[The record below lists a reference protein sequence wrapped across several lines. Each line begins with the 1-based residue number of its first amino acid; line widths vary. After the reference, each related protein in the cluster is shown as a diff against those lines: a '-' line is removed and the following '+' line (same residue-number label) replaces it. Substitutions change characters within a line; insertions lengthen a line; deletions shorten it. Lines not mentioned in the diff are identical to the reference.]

1 MIMPATSLT
10 SSIVQTL
17 GAGSG
22 IDMTALA
29 EGLAQAQFAV
39 RIDRNTQRSE
49 LVERQISLAA
59 NLKSMIQQL
68 ASGVG
73 ERVRTGDLSTQPL
86 IANSAVATV
95 SRGTASGKG
104 SYSLEVTR
112 LAAAQALAS
121 PAYASASAPTGSG
134 SLTIRFG
141 TIDASQ
147 FNEDLAHPATTI
159 AVASG
164 ATLADVAAAI
174 NASGS
179 GLSAYVATGTG
190 GAQLMLKGQEGA
202 SNAFVIEAS
211 ETPGEEGLAALAWSP
226 AAPAGRLLASSGDAA
241 FKFDGL
247 AMGSASNS
255 IADIVPGLSL
265 TLTGTNP
272 AAPTTIRFSDPTTA
286 VSSFMQDLT
295 AALNELASELK
306 TDANPASG
314 DLARDGG
321 ARALRRALSQLAGSP
336 VMSGAGPTEPSTL
349 ADLGLATNRDGTFRL
364 DSARLTATL
373 KASPSGV
380 AAMFTTG
387 IRGVFATIDRLSRSV
402 TTPGDPGSL
411 SGSVERYSAL
421 KRKLASEATQL
432 SEAQEVLRAQMI
444 TRFARLDSR
453 VGAARSTLSFLNN
466 QIDAWNAAKN

>member
-1 MIMPATSLT
+1 MPATSLT

-29 EGLAQAQFAV
+29 EGLAQAQFAA

-73 ERVRTGDLSTQPL
+73 DRVRTGDLSSQPL
-86 IANSAVATV
+86 IANSAVAAV

-112 LAAAQALAS
+112 LAAAQALSS
-121 PAYASASAPTGSG
+121 PTFASASAPTGSG

-141 TIDASQ
+141 TIAGSM

-202 SNAFVIEAS
+202 GNAFVIEAS
-211 ETPGEEGLAALAWSP
+211 ETPGEEGLAALAWTP
-226 AAPAGRLLASSGDAA
+226 AAPAGRLLANSGDAA

-247 AMGSASNS
+247 AMGSASNT

-306 TDANPASG
+306 KDANPASG

-387 IRGVFATIDRLSRSV
+387 IRGVFATIDKLSRSV

-411 SGSVERYSAL
+411 TGSVERYSAL
-421 KRKLASEATQL
+421 KRKLASEATEL